1 MTELNT
7 LPAQLLDQVE
17 IKPAT
22 RTAELQTE
30 LAAEPVTEKNRASTA
45 AKPEAGEV
53 GNGSLASHLLFG
65 LGTLV
70 FVLPM
75 LIPGIPMG
83 TLVVIYG
90 GMFVAVTLAFVLWS
104 VVARIRERRPRP

>member
-1 MTELNT
+1 MSELNT
-7 LPAQLLDQVE
+7 LPAQLLGQVE
-17 IKPAT
+17 STPAVDTVELTTGPAT
-22 RTAELQTE
+22 E
-30 LAAEPVTEKNRASTA
+30 NSRAPIA
-45 AKPEAGEV
+45 AKPAAAEV

-104 VVARIRERRPRP
+104 IVARTRERRPRP

>member
-1 MTELNT
+1 MSDLNT
-7 LPAQLLDQVE
+7 L
-17 IKPAT
+17 T
-22 RTAELQTE
+22 
-30 LAAEPVTEKNRASTA
+30 AAENRASTA
-45 AKPEAGEV
+45 AKPAASDASD
-53 GNGSLASHLLFG
+53 GSLVSHLLFG

-104 VVARIRERRPRP
+104 VVARIRARRPRPWPGL